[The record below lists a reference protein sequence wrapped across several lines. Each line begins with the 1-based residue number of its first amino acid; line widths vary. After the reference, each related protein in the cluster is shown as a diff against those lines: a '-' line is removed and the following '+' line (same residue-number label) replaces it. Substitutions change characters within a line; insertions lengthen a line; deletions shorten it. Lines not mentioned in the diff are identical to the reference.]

1 MRSECDDRLGIGAA
15 DRSHGHI
22 PRRLAAGVAHGAG
35 LQPTCA
41 EGVEETVHQAA
52 VQLALMRAI
61 GIAEECERP
70 ALGDDGLPA
79 CSDLVERCVP
89 RNRGELALPFRPAP
103 AQGGGEALRRMDKL
117 GVTVDLG
124 AGKPRRE
131 GLRGIAHHTHHAPA
145 LDLCEQRA
153 HVGTIVRAHHP
164 DRFHALPPRLPG
176 ERGRHCRGRR
186 WHLKRYGKRA
196 SFERELRPLFKARR
210 ARPSPTLSTW
220 RAAQLHFSDSSRY
233 RLLHYRRKPVSID
246 QDRHC
251 RRKERC
257 RTCSGMGPG
266 FRRDDGKITASTSSF
281 EMCTSP
287 SN

>member
-1 MRSECDDRLGIGAA
+1 MLGDIGAVAQPVAHQDVHDAKCQGRVGADAHRNVPIGARGRLAAPRIDDHQLDAALAHFLDLGPEVHVGGDEVGTPREDEVGMRDRLGIGAA
-15 DRSHGHI
+15 DRPHGDI
-22 PRRLAAGVAHGAG
+22 PRHLAAGVAHGAG
-35 LQPTCA
+35 LQPTRA

-89 RNRGELALPFRPAP
+89 RNRGELAFAFRPAP

-164 DRFHALPPRLPG
+164 DRFHALPPKLPG

-186 WHLKRYGKRA
+186 
-196 SFERELRPLFKARR
+196 
-210 ARPSPTLSTW
+210 
-220 RAAQLHFSDSSRY
+220 
-233 RLLHYRRKPVSID
+233 
-246 QDRHC
+246 
-251 RRKERC
+251 
-257 RTCSGMGPG
+257 
-266 FRRDDGKITASTSSF
+266 
-281 EMCTSP
+281 
-287 SN
+287 